1 MDLLKMFAMLEPP
14 VMVPHPEIREHVST
28 GHNCARCRRYNAS
41 GKRAFWIAD
50 MWLYDAT
57 DEDVLAATLDMAKR
71 SHKSHTGCC
80 EACVPKIAVP
90 RSEATP
96 AARCDQRHP
105 ACGDPSLRV
114 QWGRAASARSNKA
127 RALLRQHA
135 RGPLRWRRQ
144 ERCRSPDRLVVLGGH
159 HRRQDRR
166 RRGLGRGGLPH
177 LRDVVAP

>member
-14 VMVPHPEIREHVST
+14 VMVPHPEIREYVST

-57 DEDVLAATLDMAKR
+57 DEDVLAATLDMTKR

-96 AARCDQRHP
+96 AARVVINGTLHAVIRRYGFSGGAPRLP
-105 ACGDPSLRV
+105 APTKPEPYYDNMPV
-114 QWGRAASARSNKA
+114 ARSGGDDKNDVGRLTGSSSWA
-127 RALLRQHA
+127 VITA
-135 RGPLRWRRQ
+135 
-144 ERCRSPDRLVVLGGH
+144 DRIVVDEAWGEEVCH
-159 HRRQDRR
+159 TC
-166 RRGLGRGGLPH
+166 
-177 LRDVVAP
+177 VM